1 MSALLAAVCL
11 VLATAAVHV
20 SGLYILLRR
29 LYEIGA
35 EDLTRRGP
43 LFFLQVLL
51 LLTLSVVM
59 LHMIEVWIWAAF
71 YRAAVGFDD
80 WPTAVY
86 FSLGCYSTVGTEPV
100 LLPRE
105 WRLLGGME
113 AMLGA
118 LMFGLSTAFLFA
130 VVHEIHTRRRES
142 AREKEAK

>member
-1 MSALLAAVCL
+1 MSALVAAVCL

-35 EDLTRRGP
+35 QDLTRRGP
-43 LFFLQVLL
+43 LFFLQVVL

-71 YRAAVGFDD
+71 YRAAVGLD

-86 FSLGCYSTVGTEPV
+86 FSLGCYSTVGAERIV
-100 LLPRE
+100 LPRE
-105 WRLLGGME
+105 WRLLGGVE
-113 AMLGA
+113 GMLGA

-130 VVHEIHTRRRES
+130 VVNEIHGRRRES
-142 AREKEAK
+142 AREEEAK